1 MATMRVNGIDLAAA
15 QLDQLG
21 RPMIR
26 KIVEAGAQAATKR
39 MSENTQARGHVRTGD
54 MLRSI
59 RGGEYREFFDGG
71 AIDVY
76 PQENDRHGVRN
87 ATKAYV
93 INYGRG
99 GVRRRGRMGDKFITG
114 DTSKAEEI
122 VREAMQAESDRL
134 MEEI

>member
-1 MATMRVNGIDLAAA
+1 MARMIVNGIDLAAG
-15 QLDQLG
+15 QLERMG

-26 KIVEAGAQAATKR
+26 RIVEAGAKAASGR
-39 MSENTQARGHVRTGD
+39 MSENTRARGHVRTGD

-71 AIDVY
+71 AIEVY
-76 PQENDRHGVRN
+76 PQENDRHGTRN

-114 DTSKAEEI
+114 DKGADDI

-134 MEEI
+134 IENL